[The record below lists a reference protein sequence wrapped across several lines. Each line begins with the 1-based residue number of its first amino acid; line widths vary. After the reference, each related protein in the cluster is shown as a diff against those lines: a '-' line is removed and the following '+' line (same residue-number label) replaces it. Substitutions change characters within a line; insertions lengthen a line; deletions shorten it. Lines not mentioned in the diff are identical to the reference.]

1 MSQQRNSQSR
11 IPIAAPVVSERA
23 KQSVEGVLES
33 GSLAAGGEVEAFEN
47 EFAEYCGTDHAI
59 AVANG
64 TAALHTALVAAGIGD
79 GDRVITTPLSF
90 VATANAIRFAG
101 GTPVFADVDPETLNL
116 DPDAVRETVADRG
129 VDAIL
134 PVHLYGL
141 PAAMDELRTIAD
153 ANDAVLIEDA
163 AQAHGAR
170 YRGES
175 VGSLGDVGAFS
186 FYPTKNMTTGEGG
199 MVVTD
204 DAEIA
209 DRARRFINHGRS
221 GYDEHTSL
229 GHNFRLTDIAAAI
242 GRSQLESLPSFVRAR
257 RANASR
263 LTAVASESDLSVPPE
278 RPERRHAYHQYTVQ
292 TRDRDALI
300 AHLDEFG
307 IDTSVY
313 YSTPIHE
320 QPAYDDWNPAIP
332 VAEHAAE
339 TVLSIPVHPQLSPA
353 DVGRITDAIGSFDP

>member
-33 GSLAAGGEVEAFEN
+33 GSLAAGGEVKAFES

-141 PAAMDELRTIAD
+141 PAAMDELQTIAD

-221 GYDEHTSL
+221 GHDEHTSL

-242 GRSQLESLPSFVRAR
+242 GRSQLELLPSFVRAR

-263 LTAVASESDLSVPPE
+263 LTAVASESDLSVPPD
-278 RPERRHAYHQYTVQ
+278 PPDGRHAYHQYTVQ
-292 TRDRDALI
+292 TRDRDALVT
-300 AHLDEFG
+300 HLDEFG
-307 IDTSVY
+307 IETSVY
-313 YSTPIHE
+313 YPTPIHE
-320 QPAYDDWNPAIP
+320 QPAYDDWNPAVP

-353 DVGRITDAIGSFDP
+353 DVQRITDAIESFDS

>member
-79 GDRVITTPLSF
+79 GDRVLTTPMSF

-101 GTPVFADVDPETLNL
+101 GTPVFADVGPETLNL
-116 DPDAVRETVADRG
+116 DPDAVRETVADRD

-141 PAAMDELRTIAD
+141 PAAMDELQTIAD

-204 DAEIA
+204 DAKIA
-209 DRARRFINHGRS
+209 DRARQFINHGRS
-221 GYDEHTSL
+221 GHDEHTSL
-229 GHNFRLTDIAAAI
+229 GHNFRLTDIAATI
-242 GRSQLESLPSFVRAR
+242 GRCQLELLPSFVRAR
-257 RANASR
+257 RSNASR
-263 LTAVASESDLSVPPE
+263 LTSAASGSDLTVPPE
-278 RPERRHAYHQYTVQ
+278 PPERRHAYHQYTVQ
-292 TRDRDALI
+292 TRDRDALV

-313 YSTPIHE
+313 YPTPIHE
-320 QPAYDDWNPAIP
+320 QPAYDDWNRAVP
-332 VAEHAAE
+332 VAERAAE

-353 DVGRITDAIGSFDP
+353 DIERVTDAIESFNA

>member
-1 MSQQRNSQSR
+1 MSQQRDSQSR
-11 IPIAAPVVSERA
+11 IPIAAPVISERA
-23 KQSVEGVLES
+23 KEDVEVVLES
-33 GSLAAGGEVEAFEN
+33 GSLAAGGEVEALEN

-64 TAALHTALVAAGIGD
+64 TAALHAALVAAGIGD

-90 VATANAIRFAG
+90 VATANAVRFAG

-116 DPDAVRETVADRG
+116 DPDAVRETVANRD

-141 PAAMDELRTIAD
+141 PAAMDELRTIAE

-170 YRGES
+170 YRGKS
-175 VGSLGDVGAFS
+175 VGSLGDVGTFS

-221 GYDEHTSL
+221 DHDDHTSL
-229 GHNFRLTDIAAAI
+229 GHNFRLTDIAATI
-242 GRSQLESLPSFVRAR
+242 GRSQLELLPSFVRAR
-257 RANASR
+257 RANASS
-263 LTAVASESDLSVPPE
+263 LTAALSGSDLTVPPE
-278 RPERRHAYHQYTVQ
+278 PPDRRHAYHQYTVQ
-292 TRDRDALI
+292 TQDRDALV

-313 YSTPIHE
+313 YPTPIHA
-320 QPAYDDWNPAIP
+320 QPAYEDWHPAVP
-332 VAEHAAE
+332 VAERAAE
-339 TVLSIPVHPQLSPA
+339 TVLSVPVHPQLTPA
-353 DVGRITDAIGSFDP
+353 DVERVAAALGSFDP